1 MFECCFIVNLK
12 QTNLS
17 INNIL
22 LQIEKQRDG
31 VNVLHLLDVDHNLSG
46 EVKCSVFSRENP
58 KIFNVYHTSLTVIPI
73 PISDKYES
81 IENLVENNNSNSN
94 SIHDLTAYIIK
105 GPDDCTVLI
114 GDSIKLEVTFIGYPV
129 PKVKW
134 LRAVSCKQFKYFVL
148 CCFTLKCK
156 RVKLHII

>member
-1 MFECCFIVNLK
+1 M
-12 QTNLS
+12 S

-31 VNVLHLLDVDHNLSG
+31 VNVLHLLDVEHNLSG

-81 IENLVENNNSNSN
+81 IENLVDLDNSNSN
-94 SIHDLTAYIIK
+94 SNSIIHDLTAYIIK

-134 LRAVSCKQFKYFVL
+134 LRAVSCK
-148 CCFTLKCK
+148 
-156 RVKLHII
+156 

>member
-1 MFECCFIVNLK
+1 MLLAHCELFCCEFIK
-12 QTNLS
+12 ETNLS

-31 VNVLHLLDVDHNLSG
+31 VNVLHLLDVEHNLSG

-81 IENLVENNNSNSN
+81 IENLVDLDNSNSN
-94 SIHDLTAYIIK
+94 SNSIIHDLTAYIIK

-134 LRAVSCKQFKYFVL
+134 LRAVSCK
-148 CCFTLKCK
+148 
-156 RVKLHII
+156 

>member
-1 MFECCFIVNLK
+1 MLAHCELFCCGFIK
-12 QTNLS
+12 ETNLS

-31 VNVLHLLDVDHNLSG
+31 VNVLHLLDVEHNLSG

-81 IENLVENNNSNSN
+81 IENLVDLDNSNSN
-94 SIHDLTAYIIK
+94 SNSIIHDLTAYIIK

-134 LRAVSCKQFKYFVL
+134 LRAVSCK
-148 CCFTLKCK
+148 
-156 RVKLHII
+156 